1 MWRKIGF
8 VLLMI
13 VAAVVPVIVLVA
25 LPAWTILVGIVLL
38 VAWLALTRTGRQ
50 ALSAT
55 AVAVSTIP
63 QRLGSASVVVIGI
76 AGVVGVLVALLAMA
90 EGFSAT
96 LQQTGSDD
104 TAIVLRAG
112 SQTEINSVVD
122 HDSLVVVSQEPQVKR
137 DAKGVPIASAE
148 IVVAA
153 AIPKKGTTADANVEI
168 RGVGDEVWQLNPRLR
183 IVAGRRFSPGLR
195 ELIVGKQAAREFAHS
210 DIGSTLDLNGEP
222 WTVVG
227 WFDSGDSHNSEF
239 WADTNVV
246 ATTYHRGS
254 STSSVTVRLQNPQ
267 VFDAF
272 KTAIK
277 TDPQLKL
284 DVQTTRKY
292 YDAQS
297 EGLTKAI
304 RVLGTT
310 VAVIMGIGALFGA
323 LNTMYA
329 AVATRTREIATLRA
343 IGFRGAPV
351 VVSVLIETLLLAVG
365 GGVIGAGIAWIL
377 FDNYTASTLGA
388 NFSQVVF
395 EFRVTPAL
403 LASGLKW
410 ALAIGFLGGLFPAVR
425 AATMPVT
432 DGLREL

>member
-1 MWRKIGF
+1 MWRTIGYF
-8 VLLMI
+8 VS
-13 VAAVVPVIVLVA
+13 VTGAAVVPVIVLVI
-25 LPAWTILVGIVLL
+25 LPAWAILVGVVLL
-38 VAWLALTRTGRQ
+38 IAWLALTRTGHQ
-50 ALSAT
+50 AWSAT
-55 AVAVSTIP
+55 LVAISTIP
-63 QRLGSASVVVIGI
+63 QRIGSASVVIIGI

-90 EGFSAT
+90 EGFRAT
-96 LQQTGSDD
+96 VRQTGSDD
-104 TAIVLRAG
+104 TAIMLRAG

-122 HDSLVVVSQEPQVKR
+122 HDSVVVVSQEPQVMR
-137 DAKGVPIASAE
+137 DKQNRPIASPE

-153 AIPKKGTTADANVEI
+153 SIPKKSTGLDANVEI
-168 RGVGDEVWQLNPRLR
+168 RGVGDEAWELYPRLR
-183 IVAGRRFSPGLR
+183 IVTGRRYGSGLR
-195 ELIVGKQAAREFAHS
+195 ELIVGKDAAREFARTGV
-210 DIGSTLDLNGEP
+210 GSTLDLNGQP

-227 WFDSGDSHNSEF
+227 MFDSGDSHNSEL

-246 ATTYHRGS
+246 ATAYHRGS
-254 STSSVTVRLQNPQ
+254 STSSVTVRLQSPR

-272 KTAIK
+272 RTAIK

-284 DVQTTRKY
+284 EVQTTRKY

-297 EGLTKAI
+297 GQLTTVI
-304 RVLGTT
+304 HVLGTT
-310 VAVIMGIGALFGA
+310 VAIIMGIGALFGA

-351 VVSVLIETLLLAVG
+351 VVSVLIETLMLAVL
-365 GGVIGAGIAWIL
+365 GGVIGAAIAWLL

-403 LASGLKW
+403 VATGLKW
-410 ALAIGFLGGLFPAVR
+410 ALAIGFLGGLFPALR
-425 AATMPVT
+425 AARMPVT
-432 DGLREL
+432 EGLREL